1 MYDGEMRSTR
11 VACLALAATL
21 GVSFAFAAADPYPPT
36 ASAAADLKRAQ
47 ESARR
52 SGKILMVIFGG
63 NWCPDC
69 RVLHQRLDESPVREY
84 AQPRFEVVGIN
95 IGENDANLDIVKALG
110 GTLKKGVPSAA
121 FFDSTG
127 KPLGST
133 DNGELEPARG
143 YSAQQ
148 VLEFLRNVVEKKL
161 IQKPK

>member
-1 MYDGEMRSTR
+1 MRSRLLAR
-11 VACLALAATL
+11 VSLAVVFGASLLA
-21 GVSFAFAAADPYPPT
+21 AAADPYAPI
-36 ASAAADLKRAQ
+36 ANAAADLKRAQ
-47 ESARR
+47 ANARS

-69 RVLHQRLDESPVREY
+69 RVLHQRLDESPVKEY
-84 AQPRFEVVGIN
+84 ATKYFEVVGIN
-95 IGENDANLDIVKALG
+95 IGENDANLDIVKSLG

-121 FFDSTG
+121 FFDSNG
-127 KPLGST
+127 KSLGST

-148 VLEFLRNVVEKKL
+148 VLDFLRNVAEKKL